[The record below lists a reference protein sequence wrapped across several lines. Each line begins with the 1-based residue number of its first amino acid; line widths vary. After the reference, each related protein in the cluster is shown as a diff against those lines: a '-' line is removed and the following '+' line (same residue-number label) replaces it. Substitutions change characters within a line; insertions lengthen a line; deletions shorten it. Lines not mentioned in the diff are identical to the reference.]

1 MAAPL
6 AALAPVA
13 LNVASKVA
21 GKVADALS
29 SSTSGAKG
37 LEEKLAALDPK
48 ARGKIEKTAT
58 DFEAVFLENMLGQIF
73 ASTGTE
79 GPLGQNGTGGDAYKS
94 MLVNEYARTITK
106 SGGVGIANSVMAEMI
121 RIQERAAGG
130 GA

>member
-6 AALAPVA
+6 AALAPLA
-13 LNVASKVA
+13 LNVATKVA
-21 GKVADALS
+21 GKVADAVTS
-29 SSTSGAKG
+29 SASGTRST
-37 LEEKLAALDPK
+37 EDRLAALDLRTR
-48 ARGKIEKTAT
+48 AKIEKTST

-73 ASTGTE
+73 ASTGSE

-106 SGGVGIANSVMAEMI
+106 SGGVGIANSVMSEMI

-130 GA
+130 PA